1 MPARRDSAQFD
12 AGASI
17 KVECIFVK
25 LADNLN
31 IAIILCHLQTLPA
44 GLCRPQGPR
53 TNLPCGFASY
63 FSGVEKALRAG
74 AGGCSEPARSFF
86 EF

>member
-1 MPARRDSAQFD
+1 VHKSENRTSLGRAKLGAQIPARRDSAQFD

-31 IAIILCHLQTLPA
+31 MAIILCYLQTLSA
-44 GLCRPQGPR
+44 GLWRPQGPR
-53 TNLPCGFASY
+53 TNLPGAFASY
-63 FSGVEKALRAG
+63 EAA
-74 AGGCSEPARSFF
+74 
-86 EF
+86 